1 MEFIDKDIYKDQSG
15 IYQIRNLVNNK
26 IYIGQT
32 TMRFVKRYW
41 HHQWK
46 LTENTHDNKH
56 LQTAWQKYG
65 PDNFVFEVLHVLK
78 DGENI
83 NQLEINYI
91 KAANSDN
98 GEYGYNIQHGGQEKK
113 LISYISPESRKLVGA
128 KNREHLL
135 GKKLSDTTKQH
146 MCESA
151 HRGEDNHA
159 SKLSVSDVIEI
170 K

>member
-78 DGENI
+78 DGEDI

-128 KNREHLL
+128 K
-135 GKKLSDTTKQH
+135 KS
-146 MCESA
+146 
-151 HRGEDNHA
+151 
-159 SKLSVSDVIEI
+159 
-170 K
+170 